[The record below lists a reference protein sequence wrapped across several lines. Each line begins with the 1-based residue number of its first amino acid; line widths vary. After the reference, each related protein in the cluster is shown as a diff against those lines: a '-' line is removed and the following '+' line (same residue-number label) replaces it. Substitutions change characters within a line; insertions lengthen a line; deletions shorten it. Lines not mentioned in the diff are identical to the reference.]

1 MAGYSVRMTDAI
13 GGVSNGAYSVE
24 KENNCFYKSNT
35 RMDPTLFLQN
45 TANTIAH
52 S

>member
-45 TANTIAH
+45 TANTINII
-52 S
+52 